1 MAGSGQ
7 VVHSVRSGSTP
18 RELFFWLSWPRLI
31 AIGSILL
38 TIWLL
43 LVPLGALLMTAFS
56 EDTIYGPGDL
66 TLENF
71 KDAYSSSRIL
81 LLIWNSFVFAAGGSA
96 LTILMG
102 GLVAWAVERTDM
114 PGRDLF
120 LGFTLLTFALPGLL
134 TTMAWMLI
142 LSPNVGWLNALL
154 REAFGLQS
162 APFNIYTM
170 GGMMWVMAAQDSQ

>member
-1 MAGSGQ
+1 
-7 VVHSVRSGSTP
+7 
-18 RELFFWLSWPRLI
+18 LI

-102 GLVAWAVERTDM
+102 GLVAWLSARIC
-114 PGRDLF
+114 PGAISSMASRSSP
-120 LGFTLLTFALPGLL
+120 LLCLAC
-134 TTMAWMLI
+134 
-142 LSPNVGWLNALL
+142 
-154 REAFGLQS
+154 
-162 APFNIYTM
+162 
-170 GGMMWVMAAQDSQ
+170 